1 LAAIR
6 ERIPA
11 CLVAALDSAASPRFV
26 VILPITRA
34 RPERDTV
41 GVEIPA
47 KVREALGLDA
57 IDRSPYSAVRF
68 S

>member
-1 LAAIR
+1 
-6 ERIPA
+6 
-11 CLVAALDSAASPRFV
+11 LVAALDSAASPRFV